1 MQHNQISNLINLTQK
16 SRIENSKT
24 KILTITSG
32 KGGVGKS
39 TISANLG
46 YLISQKGYKVLM
58 LDADIG
64 LANLQVLYDI
74 KPKYSMYDFI
84 ESNAK
89 LQDVILQTKYENL
102 SLIAGKSGYK
112 YVQNDSQHIF
122 YRLVDEIVALEKY
135 DFVIIDTGAGLNE
148 YVHEFI
154 EMSHRVLAITSTD
167 PSALTDLY
175 ALIKMISGIRQ
186 EVMLCFN
193 LTPKYAT
200 GQVITKSISELN
212 KKHCDKTSSNNKEI
226 MIQYIGNINSAQ
238 EVQTTARLRKLF
250 TKEFERSVATRD
262 LIKLTNILVDR
273 LKKS

>member
-16 SRIENSKT
+16 SRIQNSKT

-74 KPKYSMYDFI
+74 KPKHTMYDFI
-84 ESNAK
+84 EANAELK
-89 LQDVILQTKYENL
+89 DVILETKYENL

-112 YVQNDSQHIF
+112 YVQKDSQHIF
-122 YRLVDEIVALEKY
+122 YRLVDEIVELEKY

-175 ALIKMISGIRQ
+175 ALIKMISGIR
-186 EVMLCFN
+186 EELLLCFN

-212 KKHCDKTSSNNKEI
+212 KKHSNGTSNNKEI
-226 MIQYIGNINSAQ
+226 MIQYIGNIATAQ

-250 TKEFERSVATRD
+250 AKEFERSVATRD
-262 LIKLTNILVDR
+262 LIKLSNILVDR
-273 LKKS
+273 LKKAK